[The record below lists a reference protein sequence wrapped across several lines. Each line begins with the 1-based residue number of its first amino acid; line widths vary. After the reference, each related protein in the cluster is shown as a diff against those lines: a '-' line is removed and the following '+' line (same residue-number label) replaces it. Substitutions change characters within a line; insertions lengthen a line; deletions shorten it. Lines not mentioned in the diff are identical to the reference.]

1 MKYGLKEFEGQLE
14 QPIIIEAY
22 PLLVDTFTK
31 EIPKEIVEIVGLNCL
46 TFSCSNSLIETEKGY
61 SFNLGDYL
69 VIYSYSDLYKKY
81 VIWDKEAFE
90 KVWTPIDNFI
100 PKNKYTQIIKT
111 RGKDKTT
118 DLIILSSNQK
128 IPILV
133 STKQQKDYI
142 YKTAVKLHYEI
153 PEPVTLDELKKGYL
167 RGTGVKKVLIDELDY
182 FCENLISHYGL
193 GLEGYTLTKI

>member
-1 MKYGLKEFEGQLE
+1 MKYGLKEFKGQLE
-14 QPIIIEAY
+14 QPMTIEAY
-22 PLLVDTFTK
+22 PLLLDTLLK
-31 EIPKEIVEIVGLNCL
+31 DIPKEIVEIVGLNCL
-46 TFSCSNSLIETEKGY
+46 TFSLGNSLIKTEKGY
-61 SFNLGDYL
+61 SFNDGDYL
-69 VIYSYSDLYKKY
+69 VIYSYSELYKRY
-81 VIWDKEAFE
+81 VVWDKETFE
-90 KVWTPIDNFI
+90 KVWIPIDNFI
-100 PKNKYTQIIKT
+100 AKNKYTQIIKT
-111 RGKDKTT
+111 RGKGKTT

-142 YKTAVKLHYEI
+142 YKKAVKLHYEI

-182 FCENLISHYGL
+182 FCEDLISYYGL